1 MSEGNSLNP
10 QLKEGIDEV
19 INSIISVHNKN
30 LEYSLAELLE
40 IDYDSDDSNVPRKK
54 KWQFSSSHE
63 YDNPRDAAI
72 VSYLS
77 EQFLRKCKTNV
88 KIISKIVEDMIDS
101 TDDSE
106 DYSFDSQNDN
116 LIFDNLTENQS
127 AHNIFSDSNP
137 FTDSD
142 EQSDSD

>member
-40 IDYDSDDSNVPRKK
+40 IDYDSDDSNVPRNK

-127 AHNIFSDSNP
+127 AHNNFSDSNP